1 MAQTKKAQIE
11 NSQQHK
17 NEQENNQNQID
28 LKAND
33 KTQTPP
39 SRQAGAN
46 QPQHSQYLKRS
57 KQSEQNRGLSR
68 GGQNSVR
75 SPFSLISRFS
85 EEMDRLFND
94 FGGGFNQMT
103 LNDFSPQTEIF
114 ERGDELVV
122 HADLPGMSK
131 DDISVDIED
140 DQIVIRG
147 ERRNE
152 REHNDE
158 GVYHTERSYGSFY
171 RAIPLPEGIDAEQA
185 KADFSNGV
193 LEITLPKPPQ
203 KSKGRSLEIGEGNQ
217 PTKQSN
223 KKKDSGQ

>member
-1 MAQTKKAQIE
+1 MAQTKKAQE
-11 NSQQHK
+11 QKNQQQN
-17 NEQENNQNQID
+17 NEQEQNQID
-28 LKAND
+28 LKASD
-33 KTQTPP
+33 ETQTPP

-46 QPQHSQYLKRS
+46 QPQHSQYLKQNAES
-57 KQSEQNRGLSR
+57 KQNQGLSR
-68 GGQNSVR
+68 GRQNSMR

-85 EEMDRLFND
+85 EEMDRLFSD
-94 FGGGFNQMT
+94 FGGFNQMK

-122 HADLPGMSK
+122 HADMPGMSK
-131 DDISVDIED
+131 NDINVDIED
-140 DQIVIRG
+140 DQIIIRG

-171 RAIPLPEGIDAEQA
+171 RAIPLPKGIDAEQA

-193 LEITLPKPPQ
+193 LEITMPKPQQ

-217 PTKQSN
+217 ATKQSN
-223 KKKDSGQ
+223 MKKDSSK